1 MNNEN
6 HGYCSHVEGDHN
18 ISNEDYQHVQG
29 TYNVEDSNMK
39 MIIGN
44 GKQVVE
50 SDQWVTYRKN
60 IFTVDKTGNIQCGQ
74 SDTSGD
80 FTGHYGT
87 VNGVDLVQLA
97 ADVAAIKQH
106 LGI

>member
-1 MNNEN
+1 
-6 HGYCSHVEGDHN
+6 
-18 ISNEDYQHVQG
+18 
-29 TYNVEDSNMK
+29 

-44 GKQVVE
+44 GYESYDPSTQQKVVN
-50 SDQWVTYRKN
+50 RMN
-60 IFTVDKTGNIQCGQ
+60 IFCVDDMGNLQCGM
-74 SDTSGD
+74 SDDQGSFTGTSGR
-80 FTGHYGT
+80 TGSYGT